1 VIASRGS
8 SDFTARAGWVVFGAM
23 SAQMVMGLAYVR
35 GPLLPA
41 VVAEFGWARGDLTLY
56 GSGSIWMT
64 ALASPLAGFLT
75 QRFGARPV
83 AAFGAIWGG
92 FMFWGFLGA
101 LAAGEI
107 LIRWGWRNAFLWVG
121 LAMAAAI
128 LPIVLWTLHDPPSNY
143 EPPSTVDDAPEGRD
157 SRTRGG
163 PTGVPLRVARRTASF
178 WLLVIALFLFYFYFI
193 SVSAHL
199 TLYLTDLGLSP
210 RAVTLNFAFMIAIG
224 VLSKLGI
231 GMVADR
237 WPPKTALLICFGF
250 VTAASLLLIA
260 VGVDKRLV
268 PLFLV
273 VHGIATMA
281 QNVVYPLM
289 VAHCFGTRYMA
300 EIYGVIM
307 LALLPG
313 GTLGPIYAGYLFDWL
328 GSYTIAFWTFVAAA
342 GGSLVLLMFVRPV
355 QPPAEQ
361 VTPGEPAGL
370 EVL

>member
-1 VIASRGS
+1 MFWGYSSMQTLWQYGLLAIGTGMIVAAVGDVSVGSVVSR
-8 SDFTARAGWVVFGAM
+8 WI
-23 SAQMVMGLAYVR
+23 
-35 GPLLPA
+35 
-41 VVAEFGWARGDLTLY
+41 ARGRGIALGIVY
-56 GSGSIWMT
+56 SGSN
-64 ALASPLAGFLT
+64 LG
-75 QRFGARPV
+75 
-83 AAFGAIWGG
+83 
-92 FMFWGFLGA
+92 GFLGA

-342 GGSLVLLMFVRPV
+342 GGSLMLLMFVRPV